1 MFVKLYEVLAQ
12 GRRGYSIQYNPA
24 MQDCCAGA
32 VLAFRA
38 SQAALNS
45 AFAVSRSLAEPMG
58 SPPGRWTV
66 TLQSQTH
73 RTVRFTLVGVV
84 FVHHEN
90 AQLLNAI
97 QKRPPGQLN
106 PLWGC
111 G

>member
-24 MQDCCAGA
+24 MRDCCAGV

-58 SPPGRWTV
+58 SPPGRWTL
-66 TLQSQTH
+66 TAQSQT
-73 RTVRFTLVGVV
+73 RRYKPPVRMIKLTEQREITPYKW
-84 FVHHEN
+84 VHPDEE
-90 AQLLNAI
+90 
-97 QKRPPGQLN
+97 R
-106 PLWGC
+106 
-111 G
+111 